1 LRNNK
6 KKKKQNK
13 KIQKH
18 LPSFEAAVGCK
29 QPPIQLAAAAR
40 QPAATHLGSA
50 ATVANLPLLLRRQVL
65 TAKWHARRFLPPFQ
79 TAAENQPL
87 FRLFLQMLNPIIYFR
102 KIKEQKIYI
111 KNSELVAR

>member
-1 LRNNK
+1 
-6 KKKKQNK
+6 
-13 KIQKH
+13 
-18 LPSFEAAVGCK
+18 
-29 QPPIQLAAAAR
+29 LAAAAR